1 MEVALSSQEE
11 DRGLTGDRALSRRQL
26 LRGLGAGAALVA
38 GAPLLA
44 ACGSSKSSSGSSAT
58 TTGGSSSATTTGGSS
73 SATSGA
79 APGPAGS
86 VADIAKFYPID
97 TAHSGK
103 GLTLDVG
110 LVLAFTGPGAFFGR
124 TMSSGAKIAVDHIEA
139 LGGPKFNLIPKDH
152 KSGDPAAGVA
162 AAKELGFAHVPM
174 MLASYV
180 DDLGA
185 MLPLQAQYK
194 IFTLDGGGGTS
205 TFGQGKPY
213 FWGTRAI
220 TPNDTLPGVV
230 QYLKEKLPNVKKVT
244 VDAWDLGQYNA
255 GIEAYFKQQL
265 GTIGVTLGKYI
276 TTAVGATDYSTAI
289 EQIKNDSPDMV
300 MIGIFGNDVGNFM
313 RQYVTSGINKPIM
326 GFEYTLPSAQLAG
339 PTYDNLYLAFDYFNA
354 EKPDNGW
361 SSIFINEFNT
371 ANGVK
376 PDYYAANYYEDMF
389 ALWTCVQRTLAA
401 GGDPK
406 NGVALNS
413 ALVSKPSFASV
424 YGGDATTAG
433 TLALN
438 LTTHSVS
445 KRPMTLSQ
453 CSNGSSS
460 GATVTPLAYFDID
473 GADYHLA

>member
-1 MEVALSSQEE
+1 M
-11 DRGLTGDRALSRRQL
+11 SRRHL
-26 LRGLGAGAALVA
+26 LRGLGAGAALA
-38 GAPLLA
+38 ASAPLLA
-44 ACGSSKSSSGSSAT
+44 ACGSSKKSSNTAT
-58 TTGGSSSATTTGGSS
+58 TTGGTTGGTTGTTGGGTSATTGG
-73 SATSGA
+73 GA
-79 APGPAGS
+79 PIAAGS
-86 VADIAKFYPID
+86 ISDIPKFYTID
-97 TAHSGK
+97 AAHSGK
-103 GLTLDVG
+103 GLTIDCG

-124 TMSSGAKIAVDHIEA
+124 TMSSGAKLAADHIEL
-139 LGGPKFNLIPKDH
+139 LGGPKFNLISKDH

-162 AAKELGFAHVPM
+162 AAKELGFAGVPM

-205 TFGQGKPY
+205 EFGKGKPY

-220 TPNDTLPGVV
+220 TPDDTLPGVA
-230 QYLKEKLPNVKKVT
+230 QYLKQKLPNVKRVT
-244 VDAWDLGQYNA
+244 VDAWDLGAYNKL
-255 GIEAYFKQQL
+255 IQDYFQKQL
-265 GTIGVTLGKYI
+265 GSVGVTLGKYI

-289 EQIKNDSPDMV
+289 EQIKADKPDMV
-300 MIGIFGNDVGNFM
+300 MIGIFGNDIGNFM

-326 GFEYTLPSAQLAG
+326 GFEYTAPSAQLAG
-339 PTYDNLYLAFDYFNA
+339 SAYNNLYLAFDYFNA
-354 EKPDNGW
+354 AKPDNGW
-361 SSIFINEFNT
+361 SSIFIDAFKK
-371 ANGVK
+371 ANGTN

-389 ALWTCVQRTLAA
+389 ALWTCVQRVLKN
-401 GGDPK
+401 GGNPK
-406 NGVALNS
+406 SGVALDA
-413 ALVSKPSFASV
+413 ALRADPAFASV

-433 TLALN
+433 SLALD

-460 GATVTPLAYFDID
+460 GATVTPLAYFDIA

>member
-1 MEVALSSQEE
+1 MEVALASQGE
-11 DRGLTGDRALSRRQL
+11 DKGFTGDRALSRRQL

-44 ACGSSKSSSGSSAT
+44 ACGSSKSSSSGSATTAGGSSA
-58 TTGGSSSATTTGGSS
+58 TTGGSSSATTGG
-73 SATSGA
+73 APA
-79 APGPAGS
+79 AAGS
-86 VADIAKFYPID
+86 VADITKFYQVD
-97 TAHSGK
+97 TAHAGK
-103 GLTLDVG
+103 GLDLDVG

-124 TMSSGAKIAVDHIEA
+124 TMSAGAKLAVEHIEA